1 MLDLTADQLLSTT
14 RSVRKRLDFDK
25 PVERATLQECLEIA
39 FQAPNGS
46 NMNTW
51 RWVLVDDRDTIAEM
65 AKIYNGAMDDYI
77 AMLGDAVGDD
87 YMGAETPGFEKIN
100 VSVDFLRENMH
111 RAPAILIPLMNGRVE
126 NAGTFM
132 QASCYG
138 SIIQAVWSFFLALR
152 ARGMGSAWTTAH
164 IWREQELAELLNIPA
179 NEYTQVGMF
188 PIAYT
193 KGTEFKKAYR
203 KPFDEVVDWN
213 RFSS

>member
-1 MLDLTADQLLSTT
+1 MLNLTADQLLSTT

-25 PVERATLQECLEIA
+25 PVQRDVLQDCMELA

-51 RWVLVDDRDTIAEM
+51 RWILIDDPAVIKDI
-65 AKIYNGAMDDYI
+65 AKIYNQALEDYVKI
-77 AMLGDAVGDD
+77 LGESVGDD

-100 VSVDFLRENMH
+100 QSVDYLRENIH
-111 RAPAILIPLMNGRVE
+111 RAPAILIPLMSGRVE
-126 NAGTFM
+126 NAGVFM

-138 SIIQAVWSFFLALR
+138 SILQAVWSFFLALR

-164 IWREQELAELLNIPA
+164 LWREKEMAELLNIP
-179 NEYTQVGMF
+179 YKDFTQVGIF

-193 KGTEFKKAYR
+193 IGTEFKKAYR
-203 KPFDEVVDWN
+203 KPFDKVVNWN
-213 RFSS
+213 KFE